1 MSAALVVAA
10 PFVSQLRSRRGILRS
25 GDGSGARLSVRVEL
39 IEQWETVTVDVAA
52 DAPVETLKR
61 DALAAFGL
69 ADVPASEFVVK
80 LRGHEVRAER
90 TSVADS
96 TARDGST
103 FLLTYRRRRPVR

>member
-1 MSAALVVAA
+1 MSAAVMVAP
-10 PFVSQLRSRRGILRS
+10 PFVTQLRSRRGVVRS
-25 GDGSGARLSVRVEL
+25 GDEAGTRLTVRVEL
-39 IEQWETVTVDVAA
+39 IEQWETIAVDVAA

-90 TSVADS
+90 ASVGDT